1 MTVNTNSGFDAASR
15 AGAYGV
21 MALAELQLRSGTVR
35 YTTWPVNVQTMG
47 QSWLGLGNLGSIGE
61 LHESEDGAAERSAR
75 PRSRC
80 STF

>member
-47 QSWLGLGNLGSIGE
+47 QS
-61 LHESEDGAAERSAR
+61 
-75 PRSRC
+75 
-80 STF
+80 